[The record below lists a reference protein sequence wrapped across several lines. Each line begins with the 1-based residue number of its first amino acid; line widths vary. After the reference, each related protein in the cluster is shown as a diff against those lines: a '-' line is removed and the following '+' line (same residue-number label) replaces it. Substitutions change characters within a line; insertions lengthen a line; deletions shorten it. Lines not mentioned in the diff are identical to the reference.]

1 MLDKIK
7 SLSKQTLIYGTS
19 TIIGRFLNFI
29 LVPFYT
35 NVFPPSEYG
44 VVAIIFAYIA
54 FLNIIYTLGF
64 EAGYFRFASSNEIGT
79 EKQNF
84 SHPFITILCNA
95 AVFSAIIFLF
105 SGTISNI
112 VGLTNQS
119 IIIYSAFI
127 LFFDALSLVPFAY
140 LRLKNKAKL
149 FALIRLINILVN
161 VGLNLLL
168 ILIYKMGLEA
178 IFISNLAASIV
189 TLLLLM
195 PVILKNLSFKFNGEL
210 FRELRK
216 FSLPYLPAGLAA
228 MVVQVIDK
236 PIMQHLTDLKTVGI
250 YNANYK
256 LGIFMMLIVAMFDYA
271 WRPFFLNNAKNP
283 NAKPL
288 FAKVLTIF
296 TGASSLLFIILTF
309 TIDKLIEFPL
319 PMKGYLIGEK
329 YWSGV
334 VIVPTVLFAYIF
346 LGIYVNLLA
355 GIQIQK
361 KSKYMPLISGV
372 GAVLNLIACFA
383 LIPVAGVMGGAAATL
398 LSYAAMMAC
407 TFIIVQKV
415 YPVKYEY
422 SKVIGIMA
430 VNSAAIAIFY
440 VSWYSSISLSWYL
453 RAGIIIALCSV
464 IIYLSELYK
473 AKKLLRRDKI
483 TVKPVGNV
491 AEIEN
496 EVITT
501 EPEQ

>member
-84 SHPFITILCNA
+84 SHPFITILCNSS
-95 AVFSAIIFLF
+95 VFSVIILLF
-105 SGTISNI
+105 SGPISEV
-112 VGLTNQS
+112 VGLTSRS

-140 LRLKNKAKL
+140 LRLKNKAKV
-149 FALIRLINILVN
+149 FALIRLINIFIN
-161 VGLNLLL
+161 VALNLVL
-168 ILIYKMGLEA
+168 ILVYKMGLEA
-178 IFISNLAASIV
+178 IFISNLAASII
-189 TLLLLM
+189 TLLLLT
-195 PVILKNLSFKFNGEL
+195 PVIVKNLSLKFNSEL
-210 FRELRK
+210 FSELRR
-216 FSLPYLPAGLAA
+216 FSLPYLPAGLAS

-236 PIMQHLTDLKTVGI
+236 PIMQYLTDLKTVGI

-271 WRPFFLNNAKNP
+271 WRPFFLNNAKDP

-309 TIDKLIEFPL
+309 TIDKIIQIPL
-319 PMKGYLIGEK
+319 PMKGYLIGPK

-334 VIVPTVLFAYIF
+334 VIVPTVLFAYVF

-361 KSKYMPLISGV
+361 KSKYMPLISGT
-372 GAVLNLIACFA
+372 GAVLNIAACFI
-383 LIPVAGVMGGAAATL
+383 LIPAIGIMGGAAATL
-398 LSYAAMMAC
+398 LSFISMTLC
-407 TFIIVQKV
+407 TYIIVQKF
-415 YPVKYEY
+415 YPVTYEY
-422 SKVIGIMA
+422 LKVIGVMA
-430 VNSAAIAIFY
+430 VNSAAMVIFY
-440 VSWYSSISLSWYL
+440 GAWYSHFDLNWYY
-453 RAGIIIALCSV
+453 RAGIIAVMCGA
-464 IIYLSELYK
+464 IIYFSELYK
-473 AKKLLRRDKI
+473 AKKLLRKDKI
-483 TVKPVGNV
+483 SAKPAGNA

-501 EPEQ
+501 EPEL